1 MRYESRIIHYKRDK
15 SMKTRVIILAA
26 GIGSRLKPFTDDTPK
41 CLFKLG
47 KDVTIVGRTVDI
59 VKRNVDAEVII
70 AVGFLHE
77 KIESMLCEV
86 TFVYNPFY
94 RVTNSIASLWF
105 AREYLDDEVIII
117 NSDVVFEEKLFKEI
131 LKIDNP
137 ATILMDSSKAYSA
150 DYKVATYSDRVVMM
164 SKELHTCS
172 GEYVGITKL
181 SKDSTMKLRH
191 KIEAML
197 KNTGFKMLGYQI
209 DESFPLLD
217 YDHMR
222 VLAAKIESD
231 KQERENDRHL
241 KEKDIDSAEARPS
254 QREEEKSSG

>member
-1 MRYESRIIHYKRDK
+1 
-15 SMKTRVIILAA
+15 MKTRVIILAA
-26 GIGSRLKPFTDDTPK
+26 GTGSRLKPFTDDTPK

-47 KDVTIVGRTVDI
+47 KDVTIVNRTVDI

-77 KIESMLCEV
+77 KIENLLPDV

-105 AREYLDDEVIII
+105 AREYLDSDVIII
-117 NSDVVFEEKLFKEI
+117 NSDVVFEESLFKEI
-131 LKIDNP
+131 LRIENP

-164 SKELHTCS
+164 SKELRTCS

-181 SKDSTMKLRH
+181 SKDSAIKLRH
-191 KIEAML
+191 KIEAMV
-197 KNTGFKMLGYQI
+197 KNEQI
-209 DESFPLLD
+209 DEWYENALVHMILNDNFVLHFSDVSQFQWVEVDTVDDLLS
-217 YDHMR
+217 
-222 VLAAKIESD
+222 AKMIYETG
-231 KQERENDRHL
+231 KI
-241 KEKDIDSAEARPS
+241 KDE
-254 QREEEKSSG
+254 

>member
-1 MRYESRIIHYKRDK
+1 
-15 SMKTRVIILAA
+15 MKTRVIILAA

-59 VKRNVDAEVII
+59 VKRNVDTEVII

-77 KIESMLCEV
+77 KIESLLSEV

-105 AREYLDDEVIII
+105 AREYLDDDVIII

-131 LKIDNP
+131 LRIDNP

-181 SKDSTMKLRH
+181 SKDSAMKLRQ
-191 KIEAML
+191 KIEAMV
-197 KNTGFKMLGYQI
+197 KNEQI
-209 DESFPLLD
+209 DEWYENALVHMVLNDNFVLNFCDVSQFQWAEVDTVDDLLT
-217 YDHMR
+217 
-222 VLAAKIESD
+222 AKMIYETG
-231 KQERENDRHL
+231 KI
-241 KEKDIDSAEARPS
+241 KDE
-254 QREEEKSSG
+254 

>member
-1 MRYESRIIHYKRDK
+1 
-15 SMKTRVIILAA
+15 MKTRVIILAA

-47 KDVTIVGRTVDI
+47 KDVTVVGRTIDI
-59 VKRNVDAEVII
+59 VKRNVDAEVIV

-77 KIESMLCEV
+77 KIESLLCEV
-86 TFVYNPFY
+86 KFVYNPFY

-131 LKIDNP
+131 LRIDYP

-181 SKDSTMKLRH
+181 SKDSAMALRH
-191 KIEAML
+191 KIEAMV
-197 KNTGFKMLGYQI
+197 KNEQI
-209 DESFPLLD
+209 DEWYENALVHMILNDNFVLNFYDVSQFQWTEVDTVDDLLT
-217 YDHMR
+217 
-222 VLAAKIESD
+222 AKMIYETG
-231 KQERENDRHL
+231 KI
-241 KEKDIDSAEARPS
+241 KDE
-254 QREEEKSSG
+254 

>member
-1 MRYESRIIHYKRDK
+1 
-15 SMKTRVIILAA
+15 MKTRVIILAA
-26 GIGSRLKPFTDDTPK
+26 GTGSRLKPFTDNTPK

-105 AREYLDDEVIII
+105 AREYLNDEVIII

-164 SKELHTCS
+164 SKELHTFS

-181 SKDSTMKLRH
+181 SKDSAIALRH
-191 KIEAML
+191 KIEAMV
-197 KNTGFKMLGYQI
+197 KNEQI
-209 DESFPLLD
+209 DEWYENALVHMILNDNFVLNF
-217 YDHMR
+217 YD
-222 VLAAKIESD
+222 VSQFQWVEVDTVDDLLAATMIYETGKI
-231 KQERENDRHL
+231 
-241 KEKDIDSAEARPS
+241 KDE
-254 QREEEKSSG
+254 